1 MTFDRGF
8 CEEVFD
14 TLGRDDTL
22 RHAYRVY
29 LWRQAL
35 GFVHHGPTDQEAT
48 GDADLCSVVQAFNP
62 PRDRSSGLDA
72 GGTPLPW
79 RMQH

>member
-1 MTFDRGF
+1 MTFDRRF

-29 LWRQAL
+29 LWRRAL
-35 GFVHHGPTDQEAT
+35 RLVHHSPADEGAT
-48 GDADLCSVVQAFNP
+48 EDADLCSVVRASIP
-62 PRDRSSGLDA
+62 PGDRWNGWDAERTLSSS
-72 GGTPLPW
+72 W
-79 RMQH
+79 RM